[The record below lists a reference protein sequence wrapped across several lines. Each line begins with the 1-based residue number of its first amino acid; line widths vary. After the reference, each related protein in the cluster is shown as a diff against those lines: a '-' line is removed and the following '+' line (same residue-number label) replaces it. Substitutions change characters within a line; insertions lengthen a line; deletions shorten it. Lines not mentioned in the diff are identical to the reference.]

1 MIRDQMDG
9 TLSLSIFYFAIVGII
24 GGVILASTGI
34 IGPVL
39 VPLLLMLGVS
49 SNVVRGTALVSEL
62 FMTSIY
68 TLGHARERNIDKRV
82 ILALSPGAITV
93 VLGANVSLQVPESS
107 MNFAIGTLEMILG
120 IVLVYT
126 SIKRTNQQDV
136 EVTPVTK
143 IVMSK
148 LMVVAIF
155 AGFAKGFFGI
165 GWGPFVIGLLVLLG
179 VKPQIAVGSSLAV
192 RLLIDCLG
200 GISYAS
206 MNLVDVDI
214 AVVLTV
220 AGAITAVPAIKL
232 ATRASEKTSR
242 LVLGGVITLL
252 GALVTIN
259 ALTVIP

>member
-1 MIRDQMDG
+1 IIYELRD
-9 TLSLSIFYFAIVGII
+9 
-24 GGVILASTGI
+24 
-34 IGPVL
+34 
-39 VPLLLMLGVS
+39 
-49 SNVVRGTALVSEL
+49 
-62 FMTSIY
+62 
-68 TLGHARERNIDKRV
+68 RNIGNDPGNYFGLHVHKKDKSARC
-82 ILALSPGAITV
+82 G
-93 VLGANVSLQVPESS
+93 E
-107 MNFAIGTLEMILG
+107 
-120 IVLVYT
+120 YHCY
-126 SIKRTNQQDV
+126 R
-136 EVTPVTK
+136 

-242 LVLGGVITLL
+242 IILGGVITLL